1 MVAGATAATATGSGG
16 CRRTVRQHYRKQE
29 RKRRGPGGPLA
40 HREAFE
46 LEGEVEGGQTV
57 APWPTEVA
65 AVAEGNDSLAVME
78 TAPARFLQWRGSRK
92 RGEAPG
98 VLGGTRRGQKR
109 RDKPAARARVL
120 G

>member
-1 MVAGATAATATGSGG
+1 MVARATAATATGGGG
-16 CRRTVRQHYRKQE
+16 CRRTVRQRYRKRG
-29 RKRRGPGGPLA
+29 RKRRGPGGPVA

-46 LEGEVEGGQTV
+46 LEGEVGGGQTV

-65 AVAEGNDSLAVME
+65 AVVEGNDSPAVME
-78 TAPARFLQWRGSRK
+78 TAPARFLQRRGSRK

-98 VLGGTRRGQKR
+98 VLGGARGGRKR
-109 RDKPAARARVL
+109 RDKPAAGARVS